1 MGSFPKIGVGVGV
14 VLLKE
19 GKVLLGLR
27 HPDSQKAKNDLHG
40 EGTWTLPGGKVE
52 FKENLRDT
60 AFREVFE
67 ETGIK
72 IQKESLEIVSISDD
86 ILGDVHYVTI
96 GFLAKDFEGKP
107 QVKEPEKIIKWNWF
121 FFENLPTPL
130 FFPSARIIKNFLKKK
145 IY

>member
-1 MGSFPKIGVGVGV
+1 MNSFPKIGVGVL
-14 VLLKE
+14 LLKE

-27 HPDSQKAKNDLHG
+27 HPDPQKAKSDLHG

-86 ILGDVHYVTI
+86 ILDDVHYVTV
-96 GFLAKDFEGKP
+96 GFLAKSFEGEP
-107 QVKEPEKIIKWNWF
+107 QVREPEKIIKWDWF
-121 FFENLPTPL
+121 SFENLPTPL

>member
-1 MGSFPKIGVGVGV
+1 MSFFPKIGVGVL
-14 VLLKE
+14 LLKE

-27 HPDSQKAKNDLHG
+27 HPDPKKAKSDLHG

-72 IQKESLEIVSISDD
+72 IQKESLEIISISDD
-86 ILGDVHYVTI
+86 ILDDVHYVTV
-96 GFLAKDFEGKP
+96 GFLAKSFEGKP
-107 QVKEPEKIIKWNWF
+107 QVREPEKIIKWGWF
-121 FFENLPTPL
+121 SFESLPAPL